1 MATSSNQASEGSSE
15 SNKELQRLVLS
26 RSFSRNHC
34 MGVAEG
40 GGGEEKGE
48 VEWWMREGEEWG
60 WKEEG
65 REGRRELGR
74 GQMTSSA
81 S

>member
-15 SNKELQRLVLS
+15 SNKELQRLVSS

-34 MGVAEG
+34 MGVAEGGGGG

-48 VEWWMREGEEWG
+48 VEWWMREGEE
-60 WKEEG
+60 
-65 REGRRELGR
+65 
-74 GQMTSSA
+74 
-81 S
+81 